1 MADSTCDEE
10 EERIKQELSEVTLG
24 ELQTIQTKI
33 GTKKFDVVL
42 QSEASR
48 ANKKP
53 TKRANK
59 NRPREESSKKPVSQF
74 REAVELKKK
83 EQRLDP
89 RFDEEIGTLNKE
101 MFKKA
106 YGFLDDIQQREKLLL
121 QKTAKKTR
129 NPNTKERAQRLLQRM
144 ESRKVAEEKEANVKA
159 LQREHRKAEA
169 KLIGK
174 GKKPFYLK
182 KATQKKIELMQKYSE
197 LKKSGKVEDFLKKKR
212 KKNAARDRKQMPT
225 IRN

>member
-1 MADSTCDEE
+1 MHA
-10 EERIKQELSEVTLG
+10 ELSEVTLG

-33 GTKKFDVVL
+33 GSKKFDVVL
-42 QSEASR
+42 QSESSHVK
-48 ANKKP
+48 KKP

-59 NRPREESSKKPVSQF
+59 NRPREMSSKKPVTQF
-74 REAVELKKK
+74 REVVELKKK

-89 RFDEEIGTLNKE
+89 RFDEQTGTLNKE

-106 YGFLDDIQQREKLLL
+106 YGFLDAIQQREMQVL

-144 ESRKVAEEKEANVKA
+144 ESQKVTEEKEASMKA
-159 LQREHRKAEA
+159 LQREHRRTEA
-169 KLIGK
+169 KLISK

-197 LKKSGKVEDFLKKKR
+197 LKKSGKVDEFIRKKR
-212 KKNAARDRKQMPT
+212 KKNASRDRKQMPT
-225 IRN
+225 PRE